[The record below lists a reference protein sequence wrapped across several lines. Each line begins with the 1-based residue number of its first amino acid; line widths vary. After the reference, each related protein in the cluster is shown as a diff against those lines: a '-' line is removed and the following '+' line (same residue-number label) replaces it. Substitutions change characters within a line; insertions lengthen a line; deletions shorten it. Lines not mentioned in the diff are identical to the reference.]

1 MDENQ
6 LLLSSADDGDAYL
19 LFTANELKEKRI
31 FFANFSL
38 ENFTDSQ
45 CKTML
50 RFYKDDFTILKQSL
64 RFQIRLCAEIVV

>member
-1 MDENQ
+1 M
-6 LLLSSADDGDAYL
+6 LLLSSVDGGDDYL

-31 FFANFSL
+31 FLVSFSL

-50 RFYKDDFTILKQSL
+50 RFYKKILQYSNKD
-64 RFQIRLCAEIVV
+64 